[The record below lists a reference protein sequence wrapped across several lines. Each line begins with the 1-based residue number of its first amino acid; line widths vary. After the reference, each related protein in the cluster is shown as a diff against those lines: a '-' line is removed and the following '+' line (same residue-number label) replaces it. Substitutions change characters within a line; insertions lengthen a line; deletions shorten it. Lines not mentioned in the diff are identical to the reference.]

1 MQIFKRAI
9 QTQIDN
15 YLASKDPKI
24 LFMWGPRR
32 SGKTTLLSQV
42 SQKLN
47 VPIFNFDLLS
57 DQQKFSLDLAALK
70 KITNSVPVIL
80 IDEVQNYPE
89 ATIAL
94 KIIHDQI
101 GTPVIATGSSELR
114 QKSARRFDS
123 LAGRYKEICCLPL
136 ATTEIMAN
144 IAPPSYLEAEINSQ
158 ILEQVQIFGS
168 YPEISQP
175 DLSEN
180 QKIDSLTNIL
190 DNYAI
195 KDIVNIYELKNA
207 KLAKDI
213 LTQIALQIGSEV
225 SIREIA
231 NSLQANVVTV
241 SNYIEIFIKNY
252 ILIPL
257 YPFKSN
263 LRRAVSKNRKL
274 YFTDLGL
281 RNALVRD
288 FRATPLRPDKGGLF
302 ENFIVSEVEKAK
314 KINHLMLN
322 LYFYREYSGREV
334 DVVLEDYH
342 KKYTCLEI
350 KSSENNKISSVFPL
364 AHELKVI
371 TPKNYQKVTNLVLP
385 NL

>member
-123 LAGRYKEICCLPL
+123 LAGRYKEIYCLPL

-334 DVVLEDYH
+334 DMVLEDYH

-371 TPKNYQKVTNLVLP
+371 TPKNYQKTLKSLP
-385 NL
+385 

>member
-123 LAGRYKEICCLPL
+123 LAGRYKEIYCLPL

-371 TPKNYQKVTNLVLP
+371 TPKNYQKTLKSLP
-385 NL
+385 

>member
-114 QKSARRFDS
+114 QKSAHRFDS
-123 LAGRYKEICCLPL
+123 LAGRYKEIYCLPL

-371 TPKNYQKVTNLVLP
+371 TPKNYQKTLKSLP
-385 NL
+385 

>member
-9 QTQIDN
+9 QAQVDD
-15 YLASKDPKI
+15 YLASKDSKI
-24 LFMWGPRR
+24 LFIWGPRR
-32 SGKTTLLSQV
+32 SGKTTLLSQL
-42 SQKLN
+42 SQRLN

-57 DQQKFSLDLAALK
+57 DQQKFSLDLTALK
-70 KITNSVPVIL
+70 KIASSVSVIL

-89 ATIAL
+89 ATIVL

-114 QKSARRFDS
+114 QKTAHRFDS
-123 LAGRYKEICCLPL
+123 LAGRYREIYCLPL
-136 ATTEIMAN
+136 STIEIISNM
-144 IAPPSYLEAEINSQ
+144 APPSYQEAEINSQ

-168 YPEISQP
+168 YAEILQP
-175 DLSEN
+175 NLTEAA
-180 QKIDSLTNIL
+180 KIDVLTNIL
-190 DNYAI
+190 DTYVV
-195 KDIVNIYELKNA
+195 KDVVNIYELKNA

-231 NSLQANVVTV
+231 NNFQANVVTV

-263 LRRAVSKNRKL
+263 LRRAISKNRKL
-274 YFTDLGL
+274 YFADLGL

-288 FRATPLRPDKGGLF
+288 FRPTPLRPDKGGLF
-302 ENFIVSEVEKAK
+302 ENFIVSEVEKTRR
-314 KINHLMLN
+314 INNLKLN

-342 KKYTCLEI
+342 KNYRCLEI
-350 KSSENNKISSVFPL
+350 KSSNQSKINSVFPL
-364 AHELKVI
+364 AHVMDVVN
-371 TPKNYQKVTNLVLP
+371 PNNYSHILNSLVFVS
-385 NL
+385 

>member
-1 MQIFKRAI
+1 MGGAVAPEEESIIDQAII
-9 QTQIDN
+9 QT
-15 YLASKDPKI
+15 
-24 LFMWGPRR
+24 
-32 SGKTTLLSQV
+32 
-42 SQKLN
+42 
-47 VPIFNFDLLS
+47 
-57 DQQKFSLDLAALK
+57 
-70 KITNSVPVIL
+70 
-80 IDEVQNYPE
+80 
-89 ATIAL
+89 
-94 KIIHDQI
+94 
-101 GTPVIATGSSELR
+101 
-114 QKSARRFDS
+114 
-123 LAGRYKEICCLPL
+123 
-136 ATTEIMAN
+136 
-144 IAPPSYLEAEINSQ
+144 
-158 ILEQVQIFGS
+158 
-168 YPEISQP
+168 
-175 DLSEN
+175 
-180 QKIDSLTNIL
+180 
-190 DNYAI
+190 YAI

-364 AHELKVI
+364 AHELKII
-371 TPKNYQKVTNLVLP
+371 TPKNYQKILP
-385 NL
+385 STP

>member
-123 LAGRYKEICCLPL
+123 LAGRYKEIYCLPL

-168 YPEISQP
+168 YPEIFQP
-175 DLSEN
+175 GLSEN

-241 SNYIEIFIKNY
+241 SNYIKIFIKNY

-302 ENFIVSEVEKAK
+302 ENFIVSEVEKSK
-314 KINHLMLN
+314 KINHLKLN

-334 DVVLEDYH
+334 DMVLEDYH

-371 TPKNYQKVTNLVLP
+371 TPKNYQKTLKSLP
-385 NL
+385 

>member
-15 YLASKDPKI
+15 YLASKDSKI

-70 KITNSVPVIL
+70 KITNAVPVIL

-123 LAGRYKEICCLPL
+123 LAGRYKEIYCLPL

-371 TPKNYQKVTNLVLP
+371 TPKNYQKTLKSLP
-385 NL
+385 